1 MVGAAVESG
10 IAEMIGLDG
19 ICWTDYTVDKADIN
33 PAVNYTRHSK
43 GCRLANGTAIL
54 VLLTL
59 MFTTFALVDAVVPS
73 SSSSSPPADDGKEI
87 KTADGGKN
95 YESVV
100 ASAAGDDRVA

>member
-1 MVGAAVESG
+1 MA
-10 IAEMIGLDG
+10 
-19 ICWTDYTVDKADIN
+19 
-33 PAVNYTRHSK
+33 P
-43 GCRLANGTAIL
+43 
-54 VLLTL
+54 LLTL
-59 MFTTFALVDAVVPS
+59 MFTTTFALVDVVPS